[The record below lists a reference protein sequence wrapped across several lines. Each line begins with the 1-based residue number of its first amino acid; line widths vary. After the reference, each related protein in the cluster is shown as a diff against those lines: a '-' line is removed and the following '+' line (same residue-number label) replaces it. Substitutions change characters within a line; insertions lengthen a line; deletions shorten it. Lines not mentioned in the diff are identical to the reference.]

1 VAPGGVRVVTS
12 LADVAALAGVSVAT
26 ASRVMGNSSHP
37 VSPEMRERVLE
48 AARSLDYEYN
58 MLARGLVA
66 NRSRTVGVVLHDILD
81 EYFAQIV
88 RGIEDVAYA
97 AGYTTLVCNSD
108 RDPEKELNY
117 VRKLRSMCVDALMF
131 TAGGLRDREHQRRL
145 AVQTSKIEAAGRV
158 VVHLA
163 PHPTRKPTVYY
174 ATAEAIDG
182 LVGHLQDLG
191 HRRFLYVAG
200 ATNIVT
206 SHERVKAVLAS
217 ADARGM
223 ERPKVVHADFS
234 REGGLRAAAAAAE
247 HVRSGATA
255 VMAANDQTALG
266 LLEGLRAEG
275 VRVPDDVSLAGFG
288 DISACRDVRPALTTV
303 RLPLYDIGAQGM
315 RYALH
320 VLDGGRPQRHK
331 SLPTELV
338 VRQSTGVPRQG
349 TVR

>member
-1 VAPGGVRVVTS
+1 MTS

-37 VSPEMRERVLE
+37 VSDGVRERVVA

-66 NRSRTVGVVLHDILD
+66 RRSRTVGVVLHDILD

-117 VRKLRSMCVDALMF
+117 VRKLRSMCVDALLF

-174 ATAEAIDG
+174 STPAAVDELLA
-182 LVGHLQDLG
+182 HLQALG
-191 HRRFLYVAG
+191 HRRLLYVAG
-200 ATNIVT
+200 ATNIAT
-206 SHERVKAVLAS
+206 SHERVRAVCAG
-217 ADARGM
+217 AEARGL
-223 ERPKVVHADFS
+223 PPPLLLHSDFS
-234 REGGLRAAAAAAE
+234 RAGGRNIAAE
-247 HVRSGATA
+247 AAELVASGVTA

-266 LLEGLRAEG
+266 LLEGFRGLG
-275 VRVPDDVSLAGFG
+275 IRVPEDVSLTGFG
-288 DISACRDVRPALTTV
+288 DISACTDVQPALTTV
-303 RLPLYDIGAQGM
+303 RLPLYEIGAQGM
-315 RYALH
+315 AHALR
-320 VLDGGRPQRHK
+320 VLDGETVRRHK
-331 SLPTELV
+331 PLPTELV
-338 VRQSTGVPRQG
+338 VRASSAAPRRSEQ
-349 TVR
+349 R